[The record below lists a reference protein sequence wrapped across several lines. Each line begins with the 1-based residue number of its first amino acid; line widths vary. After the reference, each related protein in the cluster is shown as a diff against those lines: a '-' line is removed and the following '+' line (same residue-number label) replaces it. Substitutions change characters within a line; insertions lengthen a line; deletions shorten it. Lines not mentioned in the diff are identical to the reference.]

1 MIKDNQKNFSRLHV
15 VIDACVITLSYM
27 CAWAIRFVGPFAAT
41 AVRARSFEQY
51 MSALLFILPVYLL
64 LYHAFTLYEP
74 MRMQG
79 RRLVL
84 SNIIKAN
91 SLGILVTTFILYTI
105 EEGNISRSMLYMFY
119 GICIAASWS
128 MRMLVFYTLRNM
140 RKKGLNQKQ
149 VLLVG
154 YSRAAEEYID
164 RILENPQWG
173 KGNPG

>member
-105 EEGNISRSMLYMFY
+105 
-119 GICIAASWS
+119 
-128 MRMLVFYTLRNM
+128 
-140 RKKGLNQKQ
+140 
-149 VLLVG
+149 
-154 YSRAAEEYID
+154 
-164 RILENPQWG
+164 
-173 KGNPG
+173 